1 MVKGVNKRVIEVNNT
16 GNKFF
21 EKIVFYVTP
30 QYSDLTARQL
40 QQATEYLSLSLREAS
55 ALSKPTL
62 RKRVRRRKRRL
73 ILAILMAVLVLG
85 LVALCVIL

>member
-30 QYSDLTARQL
+30 EYGDLTAEQIYD
-40 QQATEYLSLSLREAS
+40 AAEYLSLGLGQTA
-55 ALSKPTL
+55 ALGVPTL
-62 RKRVRRRKRRL
+62 RKNRKKQKNCL
-73 ILAILMAVLVLG
+73 ILTVTIGILALVGLG
-85 LVALCVIL
+85 LKLIL